1 MKEFEQ
7 KMRDAA
13 RALGATAVARVVVG
27 ASAIGEIV
35 VEEAQAVE
43 ASLIVMGTHG
53 RGAIKRLLLG
63 GVADHVVRHA
73 TCPVVTV
80 RVAEAEA
87 ATAARGR
94 VV

>member
-1 MKEFEQ
+1 
-7 KMRDAA
+7 MRDAA
-13 RALGATAVARVVVG
+13 RALGATAVARVIVR

-35 VEEAQAVE
+35 LEEAQAVD

-53 RGAIKRLLLG
+53 RGAIKRLFLG
-63 GVADHVVRHA
+63 GVAEHVVRHA

-80 RVAEAEA
+80 RGAGAEGANMA
-87 ATAARGR
+87 DRR